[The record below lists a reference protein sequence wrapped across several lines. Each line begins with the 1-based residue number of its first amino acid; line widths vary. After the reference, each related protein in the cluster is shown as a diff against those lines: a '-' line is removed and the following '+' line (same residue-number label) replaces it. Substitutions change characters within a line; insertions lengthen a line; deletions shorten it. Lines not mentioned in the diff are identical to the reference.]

1 MLTECAVPHKQAMMY
16 AWMTCMLYET
26 HIRKNMNNFRWFLH
40 NLTLKYLLLLLVWAN
55 WADSTALTIPSQAK
69 LQVGSLPIWIQS
81 MPGLGWQ
88 WDSIPLCSAW
98 PEVCH
103 DMPGSYR
110 DTKGRCDDIL
120 PTFEWSNLR
129 LSNVLR
135 KSWKFSVRMVT
146 SSYFII
152 FHIISPCLHFGCCW
166 LQGHG
171 PEHEETQ
178 APWVGKG
185 LVEIE
190 EYAQTWVLVIVLIH
204 LLSTLRLV
212 SRSYFKHLLQ

>member
-1 MLTECAVPHKQAMMY
+1 
-16 AWMTCMLYET
+16 MTGMLYET

-69 LQVGSLPIWIQS
+69 LQVRSLPIWIQS
-81 MPGLGWQ
+81 MPWLGWQ

-103 DMPGSYR
+103 DMPRSYR

-135 KSWKFSVRMVT
+135 KSWKVSVRIVT

-152 FHIISPCLHFGCCW
+152 RLSCYMLTMFALRVLLAIRSWTRARRDPGTMGWQGLGWDWRICTNMSARDCLDSSSIN
-166 LQGHG
+166 
-171 PEHEETQ
+171 
-178 APWVGKG
+178 A
-185 LVEIE
+185 
-190 EYAQTWVLVIVLIH
+190 
-204 LLSTLRLV
+204 
-212 SRSYFKHLLQ
+212 